1 MNRALEFNSLLLQNR
16 NGPPFAS
23 LVAADVIAITSDV
36 ITIVRSNNIL
46 TLAGG
51 LGPSLEPPLLL
62 LVVAEDEAAA
72 PEVALDRRRGT
83 GAQTLLAFV
92 ASKGKK
98 NVSHVFG
105 FWPFRRDPPISS
117 PNFDLLQLSYSL

>member
-23 LVAADVIAITSDV
+23 LVAADITSDV
-36 ITIVRSNNIL
+36 ITIVRGNNIL
-46 TLAGG
+46 TLARR

-72 PEVALDRRRGT
+72 PEVALNRRRGT

-117 PNFDLLQLSYSL
+117 PNFDLLQLS